1 VALLLFRS
9 RWGGR
14 RFGDAER
21 IEFDYRRDDRSTI
34 IRNFVVLTRQTA
46 RSTLQKKG
54 SPSLG

>member
-1 VALLLFRS
+1 M
-9 RWGGR
+9 
-14 RFGDAER
+14 FGDAER